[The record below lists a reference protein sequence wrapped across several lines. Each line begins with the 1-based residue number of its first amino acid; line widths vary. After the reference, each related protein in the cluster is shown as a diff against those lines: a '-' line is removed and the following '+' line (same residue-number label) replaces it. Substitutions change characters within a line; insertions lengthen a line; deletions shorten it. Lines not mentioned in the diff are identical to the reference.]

1 MTNITLV
8 GIDIAKEVFQIHAV
22 DKTGKMVLKKKVYRS
37 DLGKTIANLPAC
49 TIVMEACGG
58 SHHWARRF
66 QQLGHQVKLISPQFV
81 KPFVKTNKNDAH
93 DAQAIT
99 EAASRPDMRFV
110 PIKTKEQQDIQ
121 SIHRVRE
128 RLVGQRTA
136 LTNQIRGL
144 LSEYGIVIPVGLSQL
159 KKRLIELLCDVE
171 NELTVSFRELCSELY
186 EELIELNNRIKLY
199 DKKIEVIYKSD
210 PICQKLAAVEGIG
223 PLSATML
230 TVALGDGSLFENGRH
245 FAAFLGLVPKQYSS
259 GGKQVLLGI
268 SKRGDSY
275 LRGLLIHGAR
285 AVLYRAKK
293 KDDKRSLWLNQLN
306 ERRGYNKTCVALA
319 NKNARIVWALV
330 AKNKSYKK
338 AA

>member
-1 MTNITLV
+1 MSNITLV
-8 GIDIAKEVFQIHAV
+8 GVDVAKEVFQIHGV
-22 DKTGKMVLKKKVYRS
+22 DNTGKGMIKKKVYRS
-37 DLGKTIANLPAC
+37 DLLRTIANMPTC
-49 TIVMEACGG
+49 TIAMEACGG
-58 SHHWARRF
+58 SHHWARQF
-66 QQLGHQVKLISPQFV
+66 QLLGHQVKLISPQFV

-121 SIHRVRE
+121 SIHRIRE

-144 LSEYGIVIPVGLSQL
+144 LSEYGIVVPVGLSQL
-159 KKRLIELLCDVE
+159 KKHLIEILCDYE
-171 NELTVSFRELCSELY
+171 NELTVSFRELCNELY
-186 EELIELNNRIKLY
+186 EELTELNKRIKVY
-199 DKKIEVIYKSD
+199 DKKIEIIYKNN
-210 PICQKLAAVEGIG
+210 PVCQKLSAIEGIG

-230 TVALGDGSLFENGRH
+230 ATVLGDGSLFKNGRH

-285 AVLYRAKK
+285 AVLYRAKNK
-293 KDDKRSLWLNQLN
+293 NDRRSVWLNQLS

-330 AKNKSYKK
+330 AKSESYKK

>member
-1 MTNITLV
+1 MIKNH
-8 GIDIAKEVFQIHAV
+8 GR
-22 DKTGKMVLKKKVYRS
+22 KKCADFYDVAY
-37 DLGKTIANLPAC
+37 
-49 TIVMEACGG
+49 
-58 SHHWARRF
+58 
-66 QQLGHQVKLISPQFV
+66 
-81 KPFVKTNKNDAH
+81 
-93 DAQAIT
+93 
-99 EAASRPDMRFV
+99 
-110 PIKTKEQQDIQ
+110 EQQDIQ

-144 LSEYGIVIPVGLSQL
+144 LSEYGIIIPVGLSQL
-159 KKRLIELLCDVE
+159 KKRLIEILCDYE
-171 NELTVSFRELCSELY
+171 NELTVSFRELCNELY
-186 EELIELNNRIKLY
+186 EELTELNKRIKVY
-199 DKKIEVIYKSD
+199 DKKIEIIYKSN
-210 PICQKLAAVEGIG
+210 PICQKLSAIEGIG

-230 TVALGDGSLFENGRH
+230 AVVLGDGSLFKNGRH

-293 KDDKRSLWLNQLN
+293 KNDRRSIWLNQLN

-330 AKNKSYKK
+330 AKKENYKK